1 MNEKEERE
9 NFLSSHF
16 LWEKNVKPIH
26 FSLGVSAPDVL
37 NVFSTSFDQET
48 SLEKYK
54 PLRRLRFERERERE
68 RESTN
73 VEPSGGQK
81 NSNEEFYECT

>member
-1 MNEKEERE
+1 MNEKEEREREREREKE

-48 SLEKYK
+48 SLQKYK

-68 RESTN
+68 YKC
-73 VEPSGGQK
+73 GA
-81 NSNEEFYECT
+81 